1 MIRMRLR
8 LVLLLPVLACALAIA
23 PPAWGHAILAGTDP
37 GNDTV
42 VATSPAQVTLTFNEP
57 VETAF
62 GAVRVYDSDLRRVD
76 EGRVGRPDGKR
87 VAVDLPAR
95 LPAGTYTVTWRV
107 ISADAHPIHGAFVF
121 SVVQPTGDG
130 RGVAAL
136 VRDDDAPGSV
146 LALQDA
152 VRAVGFG
159 LLLLVAG
166 GIAALVAIV
175 PRAARGTARLWR
187 GITWAALLLA
197 LCGVAGIV
205 LQGAAA
211 GGFGIGDALDGD
223 VIAAVL
229 ETRFGKVWLAQA
241 AAASAI
247 AFLALAAQRRAWTG
261 LGALGLA
268 GWLVVSPGAAGHAQ
282 ATGTLSFALD
292 AVHVAAAAVWIGGLA
307 AVVAAVTLERD
318 GRRALAARTVPRFS
332 TMALAAVSVLL
343 VTGVVNGYLQVRAW
357 HGLWETRYGILLLVK
372 SGLALGLIG
381 LGAAN
386 RLRSARRLR
395 AAPAADEAA
404 ASPTRAFTRIAAAEL
419 AVAAGVVAVTALLV
433 AAPPA
438 RVAVAPAGLISVTSP
453 LGPLELNLTLDP
465 ATVGANA
472 IHVYLL
478 DRSGRPAE
486 ADEAV
491 IEASLPS
498 AVVGPLEFKGTI
510 AGPGHFQF
518 LAARLALPGRWSL
531 RVKVRRGEFEQ
542 LAATVTLPV
551 RRAG

>member
-1 MIRMRLR
+1 MAGMRLR
-8 LVLLLPVLACALAIA
+8 LALLLPVLACALAIV
-23 PPAWGHAILAGTDP
+23 PSAWGHAILSATEP

-42 VATSPAQVTLTFNEP
+42 IATSPGRVTLTFNEP

-62 GAVRVYDSDLRRVD
+62 GAVRVYNAEIQRVD
-76 EGRVGRPDGKR
+76 EGRVSRPDEKR
-87 VAVDLPAR
+87 VAVALPAT

-130 RGVAAL
+130 RGVASL
-136 VRDDDAPGSV
+136 VRDDDTPGSV

-166 GIAALVAIV
+166 GIAALVGIV
-175 PRAARGTARLWR
+175 PRTARGASRLWR
-187 GITWAALLLA
+187 GITWAALVLA
-197 LCGVAGIV
+197 LCGAAGIV

-247 AFLALAAQRRAWTG
+247 GFLALVAYRHAWARF
-261 LGALGLA
+261 GALVLA
-268 GWLVVSPGAAGHAQ
+268 GWLVVSPGSAGHAQ
-282 ATGTLSFALD
+282 ATGAFSFALD
-292 AVHVAAAAVWIGGLA
+292 VVHVAAAAVWIGGLA
-307 AVVAAVTLERD
+307 AVVVAVVLERD
-318 GRRALAARTVPRFS
+318 GRAALAARVVPRFS
-332 TMALAAVSVLL
+332 TVALGAVAALL
-343 VTGVVNGYLQVRAW
+343 VTGVINGYLQVRAW
-357 HGLWETRYGILLLVK
+357 HGLWETRYGVLLLVK
-372 SGLALGLIG
+372 SGLVLGLIG

-395 AAPAADEAA
+395 AAADAGA
-404 ASPTRAFTRIAAAEL
+404 TAPTRTFTRIAALEL

-438 RVAVAPAGLISVTSP
+438 RVVVAPAGLISVTSP
-453 LGPLELNLTLDP
+453 IGPLELNLTLDP
-465 ATVGANA
+465 AQVGSNA
-472 IHVYLL
+472 VHVYLL
-478 DRSGRPAE
+478 DSSGRPAE

-491 IEASLPS
+491 IKASLPS
-498 AVVGPLEFKGTI
+498 AAVGPLEFKGTI

-518 LAARLALPGRWSL
+518 IGTRLALPGRWSL
-531 RVKVRRGEFEQ
+531 RVEVRRGEFEQ
-542 LAATVTLPV
+542 LTATVTVPV